1 MSKLKTRVESNAP
14 DVAGALQIIRTKK
27 TREQIKVERLLPFVP
42 VIEEALTAS
51 WKWSPIAALIR
62 ESGGPS
68 LTKVEAEALY
78 AQIKGKRGPDDG
90 TDISDNVPIGAS
102 ASVPRAGAEQGE
114 VA

>member
-42 VIEEALTAS
+42 VIEEALAAS
-51 WKWSPIAALIR
+51 WKWSPIATLIR

-78 AQIKGKRGPDDG
+78 AQIKGKGGPDNG
-90 TDISDNVPIGAS
+90 TGISDNVPIGELTS
-102 ASVPRAGAEQGE
+102 TPRAGAEKGE